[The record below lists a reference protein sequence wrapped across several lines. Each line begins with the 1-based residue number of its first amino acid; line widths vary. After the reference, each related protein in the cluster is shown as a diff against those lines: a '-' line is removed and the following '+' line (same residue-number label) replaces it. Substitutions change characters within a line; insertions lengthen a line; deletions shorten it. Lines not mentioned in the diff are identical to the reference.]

1 MHLLYLLYRFS
12 YNKILNESVESRWI
26 ISNEDF
32 FGGHKRPSPLVAY
45 FIFIQYIKVHTQYI
59 LSPSGSAVSL
69 RSSCGLLWTTSLA
82 KIQTHNLDNLSTIV
96 TATCV
101 PGSINRA
108 CYALPCVQLQ
118 LLPTLISTLKIA
130 LVRTQIC
137 SFCSFYPMN
146 LPPGRLEWIIGDSQ
160 FRLKNNYFLMCVF
173 FADSP
178 LMGRAWAWRAGCGQ
192 RWWRLR
198 GGHHSSY
205 CQNN

>member
-32 FGGHKRPSPLVAY
+32 FVDRRGPVLLY
-45 FIFIQYIKVHTQYI
+45 FLYSAFSITQYI
-59 LSPSGSAVSL
+59 LSPLGCAVSL
-69 RSSCGLLWTTSLA
+69 WSSCGFLWTTSLA

-146 LPPGRLEWIIGDSQ
+146 LPPGSLEWIIGDSQ

>member
-1 MHLLYLLYRFS
+1 MHRSQYCFVCFWSKYLQWFRMHLLYLLYRFS

-59 LSPSGSAVSL
+59 RSPSGSAVSL

-108 CYALPCVQLQ
+108 CYALPCFF
-118 LLPTLISTLKIA
+118 PFISSLKIA
-130 LVRTQIC
+130 SVPSQIC
-137 SFCSFYPMN
+137 SFCHVPTE
-146 LPPGRLEWIIGDSQ
+146 L
-160 FRLKNNYFLMCVF
+160 
-173 FADSP
+173 
-178 LMGRAWAWRAGCGQ
+178 
-192 RWWRLR
+192 
-198 GGHHSSY
+198 
-205 CQNN
+205 